1 MITHFVK
8 VALRALVRH
17 KIYSSLNII
26 GLALGMACSI
36 LILLYVRFELSYDRY
51 HEKADRLYRLA
62 TRVEG
67 ASYDG
72 IAKLT
77 GPWGLAAKQELPEV
91 EDMTRFV
98 FFGQTLMERGET
110 RLYETGGLYA
120 DPAVFSM
127 FSFPFLKGEK
137 TTALV
142 RPNTIVM
149 TRELAERYFG
159 EGDPLGQ
166 TIVLNGQTPYTVTG
180 VLDEVPPNSHFS
192 FTFLA
197 SMSSLAHPDR
207 DHWIRWNQ
215 FYTYLMLKEGTSREV
230 VEAKIPAILQKN
242 MGEQGARYRP
252 FLQPMTEIH
261 LTSNLFREMAPNSN
275 VMYLYVM
282 SAIGLFLLL
291 IGCVNFMNL
300 STARAAKRGKEVG
313 MRKVTGANRASL
325 AGQFMG
331 ESLLMSILALFGAIA
346 LVELILPTFNN
357 LVGREISVAW
367 FSDLPLFGALIGITV
382 FVGIVAGSYPAIILS
397 SFQPTE
403 VLKGQWR
410 GSKGALLRKALV
422 VFQFAISAFFL
433 AGSGIVYD
441 QLEFIQTR
449 QLGFNQEQLVV
460 IPIREPS
467 LAFRSSAIKEE
478 LLRNPSI
485 TGVSITANMP
495 GGNDFGIP
503 CVPEGVPP
511 DQIPPIRIF
520 AVDHDLLPTFQM
532 TMASGRGFSKEIASD
547 TSAAFLINEEAARQ
561 LGWENPIGKNI
572 AMRAIGRAAA
582 PVIGVVKDFH
592 FRSLRE
598 QIAPLVFFIPPP
610 NWFTTFVVRVNP
622 ARTSEALQ
630 YLEEKFAA
638 FDPAHPFAY
647 TFFDERF
654 GRLYQAER
662 SIGEMITFFTILAVV
677 IASLGL
683 FGLSAFSAEQRTKEI
698 GVRKVLGSSVT
709 GIVGLLSKDFLKL
722 VLLANVLAWPLVYWA
737 AGWWLESFAYQ
748 TELRVWTFVGAGLI
762 GLFIAFVTVSF
773 QCVKAAWAN
782 PVEALRYE

>member
-8 VALRALVRH
+8 VALRSLMRH
-17 KIYSSLNII
+17 KVYSSLNII

-51 HEKADRLYRLA
+51 HENADRLYRLA

-72 IAKLT
+72 IAKVT
-77 GPWGLAAKQELPEV
+77 GPWGPAVKQELPEV
-91 EDMTRFV
+91 EEIARFV
-98 FFGQTLMERGET
+98 FFGQTLMERGEQ
-110 RLYETGGLYA
+110 RLYETGGLFA

-127 FSFPFLKGEK
+127 FSFPFLKGDK
-137 TTALV
+137 STALLE
-142 RPNTIVM
+142 PNTMVL

-159 EGDPLGQ
+159 EDDPFGQ
-166 TIVLNGQTPYTVTG
+166 TIMVNGDVPYTVTG
-180 VLDEVPPNSHFS
+180 ILDDVPPNSHFT

-197 SMSSLAHPDR
+197 SMGSLNHPDR
-207 DHWIRWNQ
+207 DHWVRWNQ
-215 FYTYLMLKEGTSREV
+215 FYTYLLLKEGASPEV
-230 VEAKIPAILQKN
+230 VAAKIPAILQKN

-252 FLQPMTEIH
+252 FLQPVTEIH

-300 STARAAKRGKEVG
+300 STARAANRGKEVG
-313 MRKVTGANRASL
+313 MRKVTGANRLAL

-331 ESLLMSILALFGAIA
+331 ESLLMSILALFGAVA
-346 LVELILPTFNN
+346 LVELLLPTFNN
-357 LVGREISVAW
+357 LVGRHISVAW
-367 FSDLPLFGALIGITV
+367 LSDFPLFGALIGITL
-382 FVGIVAGSYPAIILS
+382 FVGIVAGSYPALILS
-397 SFQPTE
+397 SFKPTE

-410 GSKGALLRKALV
+410 GSKGVFIRKALV

-441 QLEFIQTR
+441 QLEFIQTK

-467 LAFRSSAIKEE
+467 LAFRSAAIKEE

-485 TGVSITANMP
+485 TSVSITANMP
-495 GGNDFGIP
+495 GGSDFGIP

-511 DQIPPIRIF
+511 DQLPPIRIF
-520 AVDHDLLPTFQM
+520 AVDHDLLPTFQIP
-532 TMASGRGFSKEIASD
+532 MASGRNFSKVIASD

-572 AMRAIGRAAA
+572 AMPAIGRAAA
-582 PVIGVVKDFH
+582 PVIGVVKDYH

-598 QIAPLVFFIPPP
+598 QIAPAVFFIPPP
-610 NWFTTFVVRVNP
+610 NWFSTFVVRVNP

-630 YLEEKFAA
+630 YLDEKFAE

-647 TFFDERF
+647 TFFDEQF

-698 GVRKVLGSSVT
+698 GVRKVLGSSVAS
-709 GIVGLLSKDFLKL
+709 IVGLLSRDFLKL
-722 VLLANVLAWPLVYWA
+722 VLLANILAWPLVFLA
-737 AGWWLESFAYQ
+737 AQWWLGSFAYQ
-748 TELRVWTFVGAGLI
+748 TEIRVLTFVGAGLM
-762 GLFIAFVTVSF
+762 GLLIAFITVSF
-773 QCVKAAWAN
+773 QCMKAAWAN